1 MQTFVIDPSHTD
13 VSFAAK
19 HMMVTTVRGK
29 FGAVEGSLEI
39 DPDAPERSGGEI
51 RVVVASLSTGFEARD
66 QHLRS
71 ADFFDAEN
79 HPTIVFR
86 ATTIRARRDDQYDVS
101 GDMTI
106 RDVTRPVTFQ
116 VELLGFYNGM
126 TGARRIGLSA
136 RTKINRKEWG
146 LNWNVALE
154 AGGWLVGDEV
164 RLEIDVAA
172 EEAATVAAGA
182 TEAGVTVDVAERS
195 AA

>member
-1 MQTFVIDPSHTD
+1 
-13 VSFAAK
+13 
-19 HMMVTTVRGK
+19 MVTTVRGK

-39 DPDAPERSGGEI
+39 DPDVPERSGGEI

-106 RDVTRPVTFQ
+106 RDVSTGTSPSRPAAGSSGTRCGSRSTWLPRRQ
-116 VELLGFYNGM
+116 PRLLP
-126 TGARRIGLSA
+126 ARRRPG
-136 RTKINRKEWG
+136 
-146 LNWNVALE
+146 
-154 AGGWLVGDEV
+154 
-164 RLEIDVAA
+164 
-172 EEAATVAAGA
+172 
-182 TEAGVTVDVAERS
+182 
-195 AA
+195 

>member
-1 MQTFVIDPSHTD
+1 MQIFVIDPSHTD

-79 HPTIVFR
+79 HPTIVFQ
-86 ATTIRARRDDQYDVS
+86 ATTMRARRDDQYDVT

-126 TGARRIGLSA
+126 TGARRIGLTA

-182 TEAGVTVDVAERS
+182 TEAGVTEDVAERS

>member
-86 ATTIRARRDDQYDVS
+86 ATRIRARRDDQYDVS

-116 VELLGFYNGM
+116 VELLGFYYGM

-182 TEAGVTVDVAERS
+182 TEAGVTEDVAERS